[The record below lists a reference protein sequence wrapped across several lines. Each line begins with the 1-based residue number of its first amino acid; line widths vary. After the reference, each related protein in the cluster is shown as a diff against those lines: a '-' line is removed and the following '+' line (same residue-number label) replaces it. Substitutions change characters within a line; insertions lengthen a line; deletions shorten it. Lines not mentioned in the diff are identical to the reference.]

1 MIACEVM
8 YSPMKIHMISH
19 VKIHMFQIHML
30 TFTSFHI
37 SKSNDFACENSQV
50 SKSHVNFTRV
60 NSCGILVRVYRLHV
74 TNSAHDNDDE
84 CLYSY

>member
-8 YSPMKIHMISH
+8 YLQMKIHMISH

-37 SKSNDFACENSQV
+37 SESKV